1 MEVWKDI
8 KGFVGKYKLSIHGE
22 VASLDRE
29 INGRLVEGRILCQA
43 KIDGYPSVVLYKDGV
58 QHTRLVHRL
67 VAEHFLKGSG
77 YVIHLDGD
85 RTNNEASNL
94 KWVDNFRHIAIYC
107 PELDMEFE
115 SIKACAIYLQEHKIS
130 KMKSRIALQSRI
142 SQVKNGQIPHYR
154 NLTFKEIE

>member
-1 MEVWKDI
+1 MEQWKDI
-8 KGFVGKYKLSIHGE
+8 RGFKDHYKISDEGR

-29 INGRLVEGRILCQA
+29 INGKMTEGRILSQS
-43 KIDGYPSVVLYKDGV
+43 KIDGYPSVVLYKNGV
-58 QHTRLVHRL
+58 QFTKLVHRL

-85 RTNNEASNL
+85 RTKNHASNL

-115 SIKACAIYLQEHKIS
+115 SLKACAIYLQDQGIS

-142 SQVKNGQIPHYR
+142 SQVKNGDIPHYR